1 MPSFLDFM
9 ERATNGPIMS
19 EDDFNMKVLIP
30 NIMKTVREYGIMYD
44 PKDPIPSDNDL
55 ADRLFEAAIKFLVH
69 NGIYCDGTNRIIQF
83 NREEIL
89 QAVENLS
96 EGAIL
101 GEGRERRL
109 FKSRMPEDGTPP
121 WCFVGGGIA
130 ASSEAIA
137 SAQVEGYGNIPLA
150 YGISIPPISYV
161 KGLPTFGGSPLEVYA
176 AINSVQV
183 ARMAL
188 QRCGRP
194 GLPIM
199 NLISAA
205 TTATGTIA
213 GSYPTFGLRPSDG
226 WLIDVI
232 AEMKVNSDTLNRLA
246 FVLSIGGNIGS
257 CGLPLL
263 GGYAGGPEGTALIM
277 ITYYLIGILLFQGTY
292 HLTCPIHFQHRCS
305 STRDCLWVYS
315 IVGRATSRHTRYPD
329 LGNGYAAAGPST
341 KMYFYEAAAI
351 TLTCVASGYG
361 GVETVHP
368 ARAVMEDGITPL
380 EARFCTEVAH
390 AATGM
395 RIDQARKIVTK
406 LLKKYEPAIKNP
418 PQGKRFQECHDV
430 ISGTPNEDYSR
441 LYQEV
446 KDELSEMGIVLH
458 A

>member
-9 ERATNGPIMS
+9 GRAAIGPIMS
-19 EDDFNMKVLIP
+19 EDDFNMRVLVPHIR
-30 NIMKTVREYGIMYD
+30 KAVREYGIVYD
-44 PKDPIPSDNDL
+44 PNDPLPSDNDL
-55 ADRLFEAAIKFLVH
+55 AERLFEAAVEFLVQT
-69 NGIYCDGTNRIIQF
+69 GVYCDFRNRIMRF
-83 NREEIL
+83 SREEIL
-89 QAVENLS
+89 EAIGNLP
-96 EGAIL
+96 EGAML

-109 FKSRMPEDGTPP
+109 FKSRMPEDGSPP

-137 SAQVEGYGNIPLA
+137 FAQVEGYGKIPLA
-150 YGISIPPISYV
+150 CGISIPSISRV
-161 KGLPTFGGSPLEVYA
+161 KGMPTIGGSPLELYA
-176 AINSVQV
+176 AIDSVQV
-183 ARMAL
+183 GRRAL

-199 NLISAA
+199 NLNSAA

-213 GSYPTFGLRPSDG
+213 GSYPAFGVRPSDG

-232 AEMKVNSDTLNRLA
+232 AEMRISSDALNRLA

-257 CGLPLL
+257 TGLPIL

-277 ITYYLIGILLFQGTY
+277 TTYYLIGILLFQGTY
-292 HLTCPIHFQHRCS
+292 HLTCPIHFQHQCS

-329 LGNGYAAAGPST
+329 LANGYAAAGPST

-351 TLTCVASGYG
+351 NLVSVASGYG

-368 ARAVMEDGITPL
+368 AKAVVEDGITPL

-390 AATGM
+390 AAAGM
-395 RIDQARKIVTK
+395 RIDQVREIVTK
-406 LLKKYEPAIKNP
+406 LLGKYESTITNP
-418 PQGKRFQECHDV
+418 PQGRRFQECFDV
-430 ISGTPNEDYSR
+430 VSGTPNEDYNR
-441 LYQEV
+441 IYQEV
-446 KDELSEMGIVLH
+446 KDELSEMGIPLH